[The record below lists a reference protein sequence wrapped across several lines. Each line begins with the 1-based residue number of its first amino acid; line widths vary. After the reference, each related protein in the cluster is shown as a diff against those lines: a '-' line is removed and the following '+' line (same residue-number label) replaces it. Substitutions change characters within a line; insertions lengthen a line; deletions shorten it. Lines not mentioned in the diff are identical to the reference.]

1 MDTVSSLWSRAFDAP
16 PDWQA
21 LALALIPTLLLAW
34 LASRLVRRLARRA
47 LLAIVGDTIAPASP
61 LVRGPLRLIA
71 AAAFVLALV
80 LMIVPFFELAG
91 LRPRTGIR
99 LRTMATWGFESGV
112 RILLIGAIIYALIR
126 AVTLLVARFE
136 HEINRGTSLDALER
150 AKRARTLGSLI
161 RNVATAVLVAI
172 ATLMILKEVGADI
185 GPVLAGAGI
194 LGLAVGFGA
203 QTLVRDIISGFFL
216 ILEDQVRVG
225 DVAAIN
231 GQGGLVEAIN
241 LRTIVLRDFGGIVHT
256 FPNGAITTLA
266 NRSKEFSFYVIE
278 LGIPYGE
285 DPDRVIAVLK
295 DVGAALQAEDR
306 FGPQI
311 LAPLDVAGVD
321 GFGDSAVMVKLRIK
335 TMPLKQWE
343 VGRELRKRIL
353 KAFAEHG
360 IDIPF
365 PQRVVTMAGSQPGRR
380 GELSNPTDPATP
392 ASGRATPERS

>member
-1 MDTVSSLWSRAFDAP
+1 MNSAASLWNRAFEAP
-16 PDWQA
+16 ADWQA
-21 LALALIPTLLLAW
+21 FAIALIPSLLLAW
-34 LASRLVRRLARRA
+34 LASRFVRRLARRV
-47 LLAIVGDTIAPASP
+47 LHSIVGDTIAHASP

-71 AAAFVLALV
+71 AVAFILALGV
-80 LMIVPFFELAG
+80 IIVPVLELAG

-99 LRTMATWGFESGV
+99 LRTMVTWGFASGL
-112 RILLIGAIIYALIR
+112 RILLLGAVAYALIR

-136 HEINRGTSLDALER
+136 HEINRGTTLDALER
-150 AKRARTLGSLI
+150 AKRARTLGTMI
-161 RNVATAVLVAI
+161 RNVAAALIGGI
-172 ATLMILKEVGADI
+172 ATLMILRELGADI

-194 LGLAVGFGA
+194 AGLAVGFGA

-241 LRTIVLRDFGGIVHT
+241 LRTIVLRDFEGTVHT

-266 NRSKEFSFYVIE
+266 NRSKDFSFYVID

-285 DPDRVIAVLK
+285 DPDRVTAVLQE
-295 DVGAALQAEDR
+295 VGAGLQKDDR
-306 FGPQI
+306 FGPLI
-311 LAPLDVAGVD
+311 LAPIEVVGVD
-321 GFGDSAVMVKLRIK
+321 GFADWAVMLKLRIK
-335 TMPLKQWE
+335 TIPLKQWE

-353 KAFAEHG
+353 KAFGEHR

-365 PQRVVTMAGSQPGRR
+365 PAPPKLMTSFTEAGEPPRPANNRKDQP
-380 GELSNPTDPATP
+380 
-392 ASGRATPERS
+392 

>member
-1 MDTVSSLWSRAFDAP
+1 VDSTLAFWHRAFDAP

-21 LALALIPTLLLAW
+21 FALALVPALLIAW
-34 LASRLVRRLARRA
+34 LLSRLVRRLARRA
-47 LLAIVGDTIAPASP
+47 LHAIVGDAIAHASP
-61 LVRGPLRLIA
+61 LVRGPVRLVA
-71 AAAFVLALV
+71 AAAFVLALALLV
-80 LMIVPFFELAG
+80 VPFFEIAG

-99 LRTMATWGFESGV
+99 LRTVATWAFESGL
-112 RILLIGAIIYALIR
+112 RILLIVAIAYALVR
-126 AVTLLVARFE
+126 AGTLLVARFE

-161 RNVATAVLVAI
+161 RNVASVLIAGV
-172 ATLMILKEVGADI
+172 ATLMILRELGIDI
-185 GPVLAGAGI
+185 APVLAGAGI
-194 LGLAVGFGA
+194 VGLAVGFGA

-241 LRTIVLRDFGGIVHT
+241 LRTIVLRDFDGTVHT

-266 NRSKEFSFYVIE
+266 NRSKDFSFYVID

-285 DPDRVIAVLK
+285 NPDRVIAVLQE
-295 DVGAALQAEDR
+295 VGASLQADDR

-311 LAPLDVAGVD
+311 LAPLEVVGVD
-321 GFGDSAVMVKLRIK
+321 GFGDWAVMLKMRMK

-353 KAFAEHG
+353 RAFGEHR
-360 IDIPF
+360 IEIPF
-365 PQRVVTMAGSQPGRR
+365 PA
-380 GELSNPTDPATP
+380 PAFL
-392 ASGRATPERS
+392 GQGPEDKS